1 MAEHRFSAA
10 GLSARLATGL
20 ALAALLLVVWHLG
33 GLALF
38 LLVTVVSALAQWEF
52 YSLFLPSAADR
63 TAKIL
68 GLALGV
74 AFLCLIWFVPSYPPT
89 LSLAGGG
96 LILAVHSL
104 LSWRREEAK
113 ARLARAGVLLA
124 GLLYIPLLLA
134 PNLGF
139 APVEQLLVVVTPAL
153 SDVVAYFVG
162 VRFGRHRIWPA
173 VSPKKSVEGAAAG
186 LLAAVAVCCAVGAVA
201 GRAPL
206 SAFALLGLVLGLL
219 SQLGDFFESSL
230 KRAVDIKDSGKLLP
244 GHGGMLDRI
253 DSILFASGAYAAIA
267 ACVPFFG

>member
-1 MAEHRFSAA
+1 MAEQRFSAA

-38 LLVTVVSALAQWEF
+38 LLVTVVAALAQWEF
-52 YSLFLPSAADR
+52 YSLFLPAFADR
-63 TAKIL
+63 PAKIL

-74 AFLCLIWFVPSYPPT
+74 VLLAQCWFAPAFP
-89 LSLAGGG
+89 LSLTLTGAG
-96 LILAVHSL
+96 LLLAVYSL
-104 LSWRREEAK
+104 IGWNKEHALAGLRRSA
-113 ARLARAGVLLA
+113 ALLA

-134 PNLGF
+134 PALGF
-139 APVEQLLVVVTPAL
+139 SPTEQLLIVVVPAL

-162 VRFGRHRIWPA
+162 VRFGRRRIWPA
-173 VSPKKSVEGAAAG
+173 VSPKKSVEGAAGG
-186 LLAAVAVCCAVGAVA
+186 LLAAVAVCCAVGSVSGAV
-201 GRAPL
+201 PL
-206 SAFALLGLVLGLL
+206 GYFVILGLALGIMA
-219 SQLGDFFESSL
+219 QLGDFFESSL

-253 DSILFASGAYAAIA
+253 DSILFASGAYAVAA